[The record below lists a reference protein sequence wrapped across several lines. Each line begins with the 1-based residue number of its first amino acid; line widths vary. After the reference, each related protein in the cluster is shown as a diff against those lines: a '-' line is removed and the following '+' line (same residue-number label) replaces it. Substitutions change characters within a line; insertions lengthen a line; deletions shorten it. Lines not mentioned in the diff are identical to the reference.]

1 MTLRIRQAALLSG
14 VLLLTGCQ
22 MQAGPVIEPA
32 PTAMTEEPQASFWEI
47 ADASCQLAMEKGVVE
62 QGSGFAQFMVPK
74 SEGIDGY
81 SAGYWEIDSDTV
93 GLIWEADSLVACGAS
108 ISKAM
113 AEEAGQ
119 SLDWEIAELGNGEF
133 DVTQQY
139 PDFDP
144 VTVRYVTQDGLIVST
159 YLPEEVDSVFDI
171 EYGSVPEKYLELLR
185 RAIEEFNNG

>member
-1 MTLRIRQAALLSG
+1 MTLRISQAALISF

-22 MQAGPVIEPA
+22 IQAGQNIEPT
-32 PTAMTEEPQASFWEI
+32 PTDVAEEPQGSFWEI
-47 ADASCQLAMEKGVVE
+47 ADSSCELAMEKGVVE
-62 QGSGFAQFMVPK
+62 LGAGYAQFMLPK

-81 SAGYWEIDSDTV
+81 SAGYWEIETDTV

-144 VTVRYVTQDGLIVST
+144 VTVRYVTRDGVIVST
-159 YLPEEVDSVFDI
+159 YLPDEADSVFDI
-171 EYGSVPEKYLELLR
+171 EYGPVPEEYLELLR
-185 RAIEEFNNG
+185 RAIDEFNNG

>member
-1 MTLRIRQAALLSG
+1 MTLRISQAAVISAA
-14 VLLLTGCQ
+14 LLLTGCQ
-22 MQAGPVIEPA
+22 IQAGQVIEPT
-32 PTAMTEEPQASFWEI
+32 PTEVAEEPQESFWEI
-47 ADASCQLAMEKGVVE
+47 ADASCELAMGKGVVE
-62 QGSGFAQFMVPK
+62 QGAGYAQFMVPK

-81 SAGYWEIDSDTV
+81 SAGYWEIETDTV

-119 SLDWEIAELGNGEF
+119 SLDWEIAELENGEF
-133 DVTQQY
+133 EVTQEY

-144 VTVRYVTQDGLIVST
+144 VTVRYVTRDGVIVST
-159 YLPEEVDSVFDI
+159 YLPGDADSVFDI
-171 EYGSVPEKYLELLR
+171 EYGPVPEQYLELLR